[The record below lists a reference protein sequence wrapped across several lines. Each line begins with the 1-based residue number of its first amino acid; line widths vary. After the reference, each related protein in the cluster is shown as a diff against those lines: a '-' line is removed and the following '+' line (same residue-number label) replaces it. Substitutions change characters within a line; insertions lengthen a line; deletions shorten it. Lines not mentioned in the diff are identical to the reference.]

1 MNLIDAPYMVLVIF
15 LIAML
20 PFLFAFIMCSLRQM
34 HMFQLNSYS
43 GVKHMRWMRKN
54 FSYEITNLLSAILFI
69 MLIVN
74 WPYSIFNIIYIL
86 ALIAFGFI
94 NIPKKKAKKPLVF
107 TTRVIR
113 MFITEIII
121 VALVV
126 IIACILSNGLF
137 GSLMILFPMF
147 AVIYA
152 LIPFIIIL
160 ANFINSPIEA
170 MVRQYYINDAKKML
184 KSCPDL
190 KIIGITG
197 SYGKTSM
204 KFFLTTL
211 LKGKYDVLM
220 TPESYN
226 TPMGV
231 VKTIRTSL
239 KGYHQ
244 IFVCEMGA
252 KKVREIDELCRI
264 AGPQHGIVTSIGPQH
279 LETFKSVEN
288 VIKTKFELA
297 DYVKDKGSCFVNI
310 DNEYIRNNLPEGA
323 VTYGTTE
330 DADYYAKVI
339 SVSRQGTKFSVRFP
353 DGQTEEFNS
362 ILIGG
367 HNVVNLCGAVAMAH
381 FMGVS
386 PVEIKAQMPKITA
399 VPHRLQLLEK
409 GPYTIIDD
417 AFNSNP
423 SGSAAA
429 LDTLAL
435 FDDFKMLVTP
445 GMVELGAKEEELNR
459 EFGRHAA
466 KVCDYVVLVGKK
478 QSAPILAGLKDEGY
492 PDDKIFVADNFNEGI
507 NHAYAVTTEKRKIIL
522 LENDLPDNY

>member
-1 MNLIDAPYMVLVIF
+1 MNMVLFVICV
-15 LIAML
+15 IS
-20 PFLFAFIMCSLRQM
+20 FLFAYVTSSLRQM

-43 GVKHMRWMRKN
+43 GVKHCRWMKKN
-54 FSYEITNLLSAILFI
+54 IAAILTNI
-69 MLIVN
+69 LSILLVLVWCYDQLLYVPIV
-74 WPYSIFNIIYIL
+74 
-86 ALIAFGFI
+86 AFVLFGVI
-94 NIPKKKAKKPLVF
+94 NIPRKKAKKALVF

-113 MFITEIII
+113 MFITEVILLLAI
-121 VALVV
+121 VFTLYLICKGDYFVFVFLVIPLLAIV
-126 IIACILSNGLF
+126 YML
-137 GSLMILFPMF
+137 
-147 AVIYA
+147 V
-152 LIPFIIIL
+152 PFIIIL
-160 ANFINSPIEA
+160 ANFINSPVEA

-279 LETFKSVEN
+279 LETFKTVEN
-288 VIKTKFELA
+288 VVKTKFELA
-297 DYVKDKGSCFVNI
+297 DYVKGKGSCFVNV

-330 DADYYAKVI
+330 DADYFAKVI

-353 DGQTEEFNS
+353 DGTTEEFNS

-386 PVEIKAQMPKITA
+386 PLEIKAQMPKITA

-435 FDDFKMLVTP
+435 FEDYKMLVTP

-478 QSAPILAGLKDEGY
+478 QTTPILAGLRDEGY
-492 PDDKIFVADNFNEGI
+492 PEDKIFVADSFNEGI

>member
-1 MNLIDAPYMVLVIF
+1 MDLNLY
-15 LIAML
+15 LILILSIA
-20 PFLFAFIMCSLRQM
+20 FLFAFVVSAIRQM

-43 GVKHMRWMRKN
+43 GVKHLRWMKKN
-54 FSYEITNLLSAILFI
+54 PS
-69 MLIVN
+69 LIVTN
-74 WPYSIFNIIYIL
+74 ILSLFLFVYSIVWNNRVIESIVLFVI
-86 ALIAFGFI
+86 FGVI
-94 NIPKKKAKKPLVF
+94 SLPRKKAKKPLVY

-113 MFITEIII
+113 MFVTAALLTVIAFVIALL
-121 VALVV
+121 VFCDFGNVAAPAFAVLYALV
-126 IIACILSNGLF
+126 
-137 GSLMILFPMF
+137 
-147 AVIYA
+147 
-152 LIPFIIIL
+152 PFIIML
-160 ANFINSPIEA
+160 ANIVNSPIEA
-170 MVRQYYINDAKKML
+170 AVRQYYINDAKKML
-184 KSCPDL
+184 RSCPDL
-190 KIIGITG
+190 KVIGITG

-211 LKGKYDVLM
+211 LRGKYDTLM

-226 TPMGV
+226 TPMGI

-252 KKVREIDELCRI
+252 KKVKEIDELCKI
-264 AGPQHGIVTSIGPQH
+264 ADPDHGIVTSIGPQH

-288 VIKTKFELA
+288 VVKTKFELA
-297 DYVKDKGSCFVNI
+297 DHVLAKKGTCFVNA
-310 DNEYIRNNLPEGA
+310 DNSYIRENLPEGA

-330 DADYYAKVI
+330 DCDYFAKVI
-339 SVSRQGTKFSVRFP
+339 SVSRYGTKFSVRFP
-353 DGQTEEFNS
+353 DGANEEFNS

-386 PVEIKAQMPKITA
+386 PNEIKAQMPKITA

-423 SGSAAA
+423 AGSAAA

-435 FDDFKMLVTP
+435 FEDFKILVTP

-478 QSAPILAGLKDEGY
+478 QSAPILAGLKDENY
-492 PDDKIFVADNFNEGI
+492 PDEKIFVADTFNEGI
-507 NHAYAVTTEKRKIIL
+507 NNAYAVNSDRRKIIL

>member
-1 MNLIDAPYMVLVIF
+1 MESIIIF
-15 LIAML
+15 IAVWIL
-20 PFLFAFIMCSLRQM
+20 PFLFAFITSSLRQM

-43 GVKHMRWMRKN
+43 GVKHCRWMKKN
-54 FSYEITNLLSAILFI
+54 IVAILT
-69 MLIVN
+69 N
-74 WPYSIFNIIYIL
+74 IFAFLLCIIYFFYP
-86 ALIAFGFI
+86 AYWLISIPFVVFGFL
-94 NIPKKKAKKPLVF
+94 NIPRKKAKKPLVF

-113 MFITEIII
+113 MFVTETIIL
-121 VALVV
+121 VAL
-126 IIACILSNGLF
+126 IL
-137 GSLMILFPMF
+137 ILFFICGLDPIFTLILLLPFQALIF
-147 AVIYA
+147 AF
-152 LIPFIIIL
+152 IPFIIIL
-160 ANFINSPIEA
+160 ANFVNSPVEA

-239 KGYHQ
+239 KGYHE

-264 AGPQHGIVTSIGPQH
+264 AEPQHGIVTSIGPQH

-288 VIKTKFELA
+288 VVKTKFELA
-297 DYVKDKGSCFVNI
+297 DYVKDKGNCFVNI

-386 PVEIKAQMPKITA
+386 PLEIKAQMPKITA

-435 FDDFKMLVTP
+435 FEDFKMLVTP

-492 PDDKIFVADNFNEGI
+492 PDDKIFVADSFNEGI
-507 NHAYAVTTEKRKIIL
+507 NHAYSVTTEKRKIIL

>member
-1 MNLIDAPYMVLVIF
+1 MDIIF
-15 LIAML
+15 Y
-20 PFLFAFIMCSLRQM
+20 FAALLTVTFAIVTSSLAQM

-43 GVKHMRWMRKN
+43 AVKHVRWMSKN
-54 FSYEITNLLSAILFI
+54 YGMIFTHVISLLFAADALFPVSEKWQI
-69 MLIVN
+69 FV
-74 WPYSIFNIIYIL
+74 YSLFAVLL
-86 ALIAFGFI
+86 AVFGFVS
-94 NIPKKKAKKPLVF
+94 IPKKKAKKPLVF

-113 MFITEIII
+113 MFVTETVL
-121 VALVV
+121 VALVGV
-126 IIACILSNGLF
+126 GSYFVYKATEVRFAIA
-137 GSLMILFPMF
+137 LMFL
-147 AVIYA
+147 AYA
-152 LIPFIIIL
+152 LVPFLIIVS
-160 ANFINSPIEA
+160 NFINAPIEA
-170 MVRQYYINDAKKML
+170 GVRQHYINDAKKIL

-231 VKTIRTSL
+231 VKTIRSSL
-239 KGYHQ
+239 KGYHE

-252 KKVREIDELCRI
+252 KKVKEIDELCRI

-297 DYVKDKGSCFVNI
+297 DYVIKDGGNCFVNI
-310 DNEYIRNNLPEGA
+310 DNEYIKNNLPKEA
-323 VTYGTTE
+323 VTYGTCDE
-330 DADYYAKVI
+330 ADYKAEVI
-339 SVSRQGTKFSVRFP
+339 SVSKAGTAFSVRFP
-353 DGQTEEFNS
+353 DGEIVELQS
-362 ILIGG
+362 ILIGA

-386 PVEIKAQMPKITA
+386 PSEIKAQMPKITA

-423 SGSAAA
+423 AGSAAA

-435 FDDFKMLVTP
+435 FEDFKILVTP
-445 GMVELGAKEEELNR
+445 GMVELGAKEEECNR

-478 QSAPILAGLKDEGY
+478 QTEPICNGLKDEGY
-492 PDDKIFVADNFNEGI
+492 PDEKIYVADSFNEGI
-507 NHAYAVTTEKRKIIL
+507 QAAYNVTADRRKIIL

>member
-1 MNLIDAPYMVLVIF
+1 MSTIVFIILMA
-15 LIAML
+15 A
-20 PFLFAFIMCSLRQM
+20 FLFALVTASLRQM

-43 GVKHMRWMRKN
+43 GVKHFRWMKKN
-54 FSYEITNLLSAILFI
+54 LPELETNFIALAMVVVLAIIPVSNFI
-69 MLIVN
+69 AV
-74 WPYSIFNIIYIL
+74 L
-86 ALIAFGFI
+86 AAVVFVLFGFI
-94 NIPKKKAKKPLVF
+94 NIPKKKAKKPLAF

-113 MFITEIII
+113 MFVTEAVLAAIFAGFS
-121 VALVV
+121 VALRANAKV
-126 IIACILSNGLF
+126 ATLL
-137 GSLMILFPMF
+137 F
-147 AVIYA
+147 AVAYVVVP
-152 LIPFIIIL
+152 LLVIL
-160 ANFINSPIEA
+160 ANFINSPVEA

-184 KSCPDL
+184 RACPNL

-231 VKTIRTSL
+231 VKTIRGSL
-239 KGYHQ
+239 KGYHE

-264 AGPQHGIVTSIGPQH
+264 ADPQHGIVTSIGPQH
-279 LETFKSVEN
+279 LETFKTVEN

-297 DYVKDKGSCFVNI
+297 DHVQKKNGHCFVNI
-310 DNEYIRNNLPEGA
+310 DNEYIRDNLPEEV

-330 DADYYAKVI
+330 DADYYAKVL

-353 DGQTEEFNS
+353 DGNEVEFNS
-362 ILIGG
+362 ILIGA

-386 PVEIKAQMPKITA
+386 PLEIKAQMPKITA

-435 FDDFKMLVTP
+435 FEDHKILVTP
-445 GMVELGAKEEELNR
+445 GMIELGEKEEELNR

-466 KVCDYVVLVGKK
+466 RVCDYVVLVGKK
-478 QSAPILAGLKDEGY
+478 QTAPILAGLYDEGY
-492 PDDKIFVADNFNEGI
+492 PDEKIFVADSFNEGI
-507 NHAYAVTTEKRKIIL
+507 SHAYALNTEKRKIIL

>member
-1 MNLIDAPYMVLVIF
+1 MNTLVIII
-15 LIAML
+15 LIAS
-20 PFLFAFIMCSLRQM
+20 FLFAFITASLRQM

-43 GVKHMRWMRKN
+43 AVKHLRWMRKN
-54 FSYEITNLLSAILFI
+54 PSELVTNILSLILFFSA
-69 MLIVN
+69 LPLEVGR
-74 WPYSIFNIIYIL
+74 IL
-86 ALIAFGFI
+86 KLLVAVVFILFGFI
-94 NIPKKKAKKPLVF
+94 NIPTKKAKKPLAF

-113 MFITEIII
+113 MFITEAI
-121 VALVV
+121 VSAAIVVVPSVISGAFGTSFVLAVYTFVPFLV
-126 IIACILSNGLF
+126 IF
-137 GSLMILFPMF
+137 
-147 AVIYA
+147 
-152 LIPFIIIL
+152 
-160 ANFINSPIEA
+160 ANFVNSPIEA
-170 MVRQYYINDAKKML
+170 GVRQYYINDAKKML
-184 KSCPDL
+184 RSCPDL

-231 VKTIRTSL
+231 VKTIRSSL
-239 KGYHQ
+239 KGYHE

-264 AGPQHGIVTSIGPQH
+264 ADPQHGIVTSIGPQH
-279 LETFKSVEN
+279 LETFKTVEN
-288 VIKTKFELA
+288 VVKTKFELA
-297 DYVKDKGSCFVNI
+297 DYVSGKGSCFVNI
-310 DNEYIRNNLPEGA
+310 DNEYIRSNLPEGA

-330 DADYYAKVI
+330 NADYYAKVI

-353 DGQTEEFNS
+353 DGETVELNS
-362 ILIGG
+362 ILIGA

-386 PVEIKAQMPKITA
+386 PIEIKAQMPKITA

-435 FDDFKMLVTP
+435 FEDFRMLVTP
-445 GMVELGAKEEELNR
+445 GMIELGEKEDELNR

-478 QSAPILAGLKDEGY
+478 QSAPILAGLKDEDY
-492 PDDKIFVADNFNEGI
+492 PDDKIFVADSFNEGI
-507 NHAYAVTTEKRKIIL
+507 NHAYNVSSDRRKIIL

>member
-1 MNLIDAPYMVLVIF
+1 MESFMIFIVIW
-15 LIAML
+15 II
-20 PFLFAFIMCSLRQM
+20 PFLFAFITSSLRQM

-43 GVKHMRWMRKN
+43 GVKHFRWMKKN
-54 FSYEITNLLSAILFI
+54 
-69 MLIVN
+69 
-74 WPYSIFNIIYIL
+74 IL
-86 ALIAFGFI
+86 AVVPNILSIVFAVVYFYLPALYCFVGLFLIFGFL
-94 NIPKKKAKKPLVF
+94 NIPRKKAKKPLVF

-113 MFITEIII
+113 MFVTEAI
-121 VALVV
+121 VLIAVCVGFGWINNWDHWAILLV
-126 IIACILSNGLF
+126 IPFELL
-137 GSLMILFPMF
+137 
-147 AVIYA
+147 IYA
-152 LIPFIIIL
+152 LTPFIIIL
-160 ANFINSPIEA
+160 SNIINAPVEA
-170 MVRQYYINDAKKML
+170 MVRKYYINDAKKML
-184 KSCPDL
+184 RSCPDL

-231 VKTIRTSL
+231 VKTIRGSL
-239 KGYHQ
+239 KGYHE

-252 KKVREIDELCRI
+252 YRVGEIDELCRI

-330 DADYYAKVI
+330 DADYFAKVI
-339 SVSRQGTKFSVRFP
+339 SVSRKGTEFSVRFP
-353 DGQTEEFNS
+353 DGTTEEFNS

-386 PVEIKAQMPKITA
+386 PREIKAQMPKITA

-435 FDDFKMLVTP
+435 FEDYKMLVTP
-445 GMVELGAKEEELNR
+445 GMVELGDKEEELNR

-478 QSAPILAGLKDEGY
+478 QTAPILAGLRDEGY
-492 PDDKIFVADNFNEGI
+492 PEDKIFVADSFNEGI
-507 NHAYAVTTEKRKIIL
+507 NHAYAVTAEKRKIIL

>member
-1 MNLIDAPYMVLVIF
+1 MLEINIAVLTVLFIPFIF
-15 LIAML
+15 S
-20 PFLFAFIMCSLRQM
+20 FITSMLRQM
-34 HMFQLNSYS
+34 HMFQLNSYTAS
-43 GVKHMRWMRKN
+43 KHLRWMRKN
-54 FSYEITNLLSAILFI
+54 IGALITNILSLLL
-69 MLIVN
+69 LIFVLVFGATTTSLII
-74 WPYSIFNIIYIL
+74 SIVAFVI
-86 ALIAFGFI
+86 FGFV

-107 TTRVIR
+107 TPRVIR
-113 MFITEIII
+113 MLISAI
-121 VALVV
+121 LVTILVFAAV
-126 IIACILSNGLF
+126 IIGLF
-137 GSLMILFPMF
+137 NTTIVVMPCCF
-147 AVIYA
+147 AVYA
-152 LIPFIIIL
+152 LIPFIIIF

-170 MVRQYYINDAKKML
+170 AVRQHYINDAKKML
-184 KSCPDL
+184 KGCPDL

-204 KFFLTTL
+204 KFFLSTL
-211 LKGKYDVLM
+211 LRGKYDTLM

-231 VKTIRTSL
+231 VKTIRSSL

-252 KKVREIDELCRI
+252 YRVGEIDELCRI
-264 AGPQHGIVTSIGPQH
+264 ANPDHGIVTSIGPQH

-288 VIKTKFELA
+288 VVKTKFELA
-297 DYVKDKGSCFVNI
+297 DHVRKKQGTCFVNL
-310 DNEYIRNNLPEGA
+310 DNEFIRSNLPEGA
-323 VTYGTTE
+323 VTYGTT
-330 DADYYAKVI
+330 DDCDYCAKVL

-353 DGQTEEFNS
+353 DGTTEEFNS

-386 PVEIKAQMPKITA
+386 PTEMKAQMPKITA

-409 GPYTIIDD
+409 GLYTIIDD

-423 SGSAAA
+423 AGSSAA

-435 FDDFKMLVTP
+435 FEDFKILVTP
-445 GMVELGAKEEELNR
+445 GMVELGEKQEELNR

-478 QSAPILAGLKDEGY
+478 QTAPILAGLKDENY
-492 PDDKIFVADNFNEGI
+492 PDEKIFVADTFNEGI
-507 NHAYAVTTEKRKIIL
+507 NNAYAVSADRRKVIL

>member
-1 MNLIDAPYMVLVIF
+1 MVNKLSFAVLIVAFV
-15 LIAML
+15 
-20 PFLFAFIMCSLRQM
+20 FAQITASLRQM

-43 GVKHMRWMRKN
+43 GVKHFRWMKKN
-54 FSYEITNLLSAILFI
+54 LGELVTFFVAAVMMAVVIPVEMRSMTRFLVAFCFVMYG
-69 MLIVN
+69 LIC
-74 WPYSIFNIIYIL
+74 
-86 ALIAFGFI
+86 
-94 NIPKKKAKKPLVF
+94 IPSKKAKKPLVF

-113 MFITEIII
+113 MFITE
-121 VALVV
+121 
-126 IIACILSNGLF
+126 
-137 GSLMILFPMF
+137 
-147 AVIYA
+147 AVLTAA
-152 LIPFIIIL
+152 LILVPTLVLGAFGTSYMVAAYVAVPVLVIA
-160 ANFINSPIEA
+160 ANMVNSPIEA
-170 MVRQYYINDAKKML
+170 GVRQHYINDAKRML

-190 KIIGITG
+190 KVIGITG

-231 VKTIRTSL
+231 VKTIRGSL
-239 KGYHQ
+239 KGYHE

-252 KKVREIDELCRI
+252 KKVGEIDELCKI
-264 AGPQHGIVTSIGPQH
+264 ADPQHGIVTSIGPQH
-279 LETFKSVEN
+279 LETFKTVEN
-288 VIKTKFELA
+288 VVKTKFELA
-297 DYVKDKGSCFVNI
+297 DHVRGKGSCFVNT

-330 DADYYAKVI
+330 DADYYAKVL
-339 SVSRQGTKFSVRFP
+339 SVSRKGTKFSVRFP
-353 DGQTEEFNS
+353 GGEEVEFNS
-362 ILIGG
+362 ILIGA

-386 PVEIKAQMPKITA
+386 PREIKAQMPKITA

-423 SGSAAA
+423 TGSAAA

-435 FDDFKMLVTP
+435 FEDHKILVTP
-445 GMVELGAKEEELNR
+445 GMIELGSKEEELNR

-466 KVCDYVVLVGKK
+466 KVCDHVVLVGKK
-478 QSAPILAGLKDEGY
+478 QTAPILAGLRDEGY
-492 PDDKIFVADNFNEGI
+492 PEEKIFVADNFNEGI
-507 NHAYAVTTEKRKIIL
+507 SYAYKLNTEKRKIIL

>member
-1 MNLIDAPYMVLVIF
+1 MDIIF
-15 LIAML
+15 YFVTLAT
-20 PFLFAFIMCSLRQM
+20 FAFATVASSLAQM
-34 HMFQLNSYS
+34 HMFQLNSYN
-43 GVKHMRWMRKN
+43 GVKHCRWMSKN
-54 FSYEITNLLSAILFI
+54 FGAVFAHVIALLFATDAFLPVNEKFK
-69 MLIVN
+69 IVVF
-74 WPYSIFNIIYIL
+74 SIF
-86 ALIAFGFI
+86 AAVFAVFGFMA
-94 NIPKKKAKKPLVF
+94 IPKKKAKKPLVF

-113 MFITEIII
+113 MFVTETVLIAGATVGSYFVYKLAEVRFAI
-121 VALVV
+121 AL
-126 IIACILSNGLF
+126 
-137 GSLMILFPMF
+137 MF
-147 AVIYA
+147 LVYA
-152 LIPFIIIL
+152 LIPFMIL
-160 ANFINSPIEA
+160 LSNFINSPIEA
-170 MVRQYYINDAKKML
+170 GVRQHYINDAKKML
-184 KSCPDL
+184 RSCPDL

-231 VKTIRTSL
+231 VKTIRSSL
-239 KGYHQ
+239 KGYHE

-252 KKVREIDELCRI
+252 KKVKEIDELCRI

-279 LETFKSVEN
+279 LETFRTVEN
-288 VIKTKFELA
+288 VVKTKFELA
-297 DYVKDKGSCFVNI
+297 DYVIKDGGSCFVNI
-310 DNEYIRNNLPEGA
+310 DNEYIKNNLPEKA
-323 VTYGTTE
+323 VTYGTCDE
-330 DADYYAKVI
+330 ADYKAEVI
-339 SVSRQGTKFSVRFP
+339 SVSKAGTAFSVRFP
-353 DGQTEEFNS
+353 SGEVVELQS
-362 ILIGG
+362 ILIGA

-386 PVEIKAQMPKITA
+386 PAEIKAQMPKITA

-423 SGSAAA
+423 AGSAAA

-435 FDDFKMLVTP
+435 FEDFKILVTP
-445 GMVELGAKEEELNR
+445 GMIELGDKEEECNR

-478 QSAPILAGLKDEGY
+478 QTEPIFKGLRDEGY
-492 PDDKIFVADNFNEGI
+492 PDGKIFVADSFNEGI
-507 NHAYAVTTEKRKIIL
+507 QAAYGVAADRRKIIL

>member
-1 MNLIDAPYMVLVIF
+1 MDIIYYFVALAAY
-15 LIAML
+15 
-20 PFLFAFIMCSLRQM
+20 LFAVITASLTQM

-43 GVKHMRWMRKN
+43 GVKHCKWMYKN
-54 FSYEITNLLSAILFI
+54 LSAMFTHIAAVVFAVDALFP
-69 MLIVN
+69 LSKQLED
-74 WPYSIFNIIYIL
+74 YIYIIFIVVL
-86 ALIAFGFI
+86 AIFGVM
-94 NIPKKKAKKPLVF
+94 NIPRKKAKKPLVF
-107 TTRVIR
+107 TARVNR
-113 MFITEIII
+113 MFVTEAVLYVIFGVLSY
-121 VALVV
+121 VAF
-126 IIACILSNGLF
+126 ASF
-137 GSLMILFPMF
+137 GIR
-147 AVIYA
+147 YA
-152 LIPFIIIL
+152 FFVMYISYVFVPFLIIL
-160 ANFINSPIEA
+160 ANFINFPIEA
-170 MVRQYYINDAKKML
+170 GVRKHYINDAKKML

-231 VKTIRTSL
+231 VKTIRSSL

-252 KKVREIDELCRI
+252 KKVKEIDELCRI
-264 AGPQHGIVTSIGPQH
+264 AEPQHGIVTSIGPQH
-279 LETFKSVEN
+279 LETFKTVEN

-297 DYVKDKGSCFVNI
+297 DYVKERGSCFVNI
-310 DNEYIRNNLPEGA
+310 DNEYIRNNLPQGA
-323 VTYGTTE
+323 VTYGTH
-330 DADYYAKVI
+330 DGADYKAEVI
-339 SVSRQGTKFSVRFP
+339 SVNKSGTKFSVRFP
-353 DGQTEEFNS
+353 HGETIELQT
-362 ILIGG
+362 ILIGA

-386 PVEIKAQMPKITA
+386 PAEIKAQMPKITA

-423 SGSAAA
+423 AGSAAA

-435 FDDFKMLVTP
+435 FDDYKILVTP
-445 GMVELGAKEEELNR
+445 GMIELGAKEEECNR
-459 EFGRHAA
+459 AFGVHAA

-478 QSAPILAGLKDEGY
+478 QTEPILRGLKEAGY
-492 PDDKIFVADNFNEGI
+492 PEDRIYVANTFNEGI
-507 NHAYAVTTEKRKIIL
+507 KAAYAVPADRRKIIL

>member
-1 MNLIDAPYMVLVIF
+1 
-15 LIAML
+15 
-20 PFLFAFIMCSLRQM
+20 
-34 HMFQLNSYS
+34 MFQLNSYS
-43 GVKHMRWMRKN
+43 GLKHFRWMKKN
-54 FSYEITNLLSAILFI
+54 IGELVTFF
-69 MLIVN
+69 
-74 WPYSIFNIIYIL
+74 
-86 ALIAFGFI
+86 IAFVMLFAVVKLEVGNVLRVMTAVVFVLFGI
-94 NIPKKKAKKPLVF
+94 VNIPKGKAKKPLAF

-113 MFITEIII
+113 MFVTEAVLSLAVILAATFVLGSFGVSYI
-121 VALVV
+121 VAVYAVTPLL
-126 IIACILSNGLF
+126 IIF
-137 GSLMILFPMF
+137 
-147 AVIYA
+147 
-152 LIPFIIIL
+152 
-160 ANFINSPIEA
+160 ANFVNSPVEA
-170 MVRQYYINDAKKML
+170 GVRQYYINDAKKML
-184 KSCPDL
+184 AGCPDL
-190 KIIGITG
+190 KVIGITG

-231 VKTIRTSL
+231 VKTIRGSL
-239 KGYHQ
+239 KGYHE

-264 AGPQHGIVTSIGPQH
+264 ADPQHGIVTSIGPQH
-279 LETFKSVEN
+279 LETFKTVEN
-288 VIKTKFELA
+288 VVKTKFELA
-297 DYVKDKGSCFVNI
+297 DYVKNKGSCFVNL
-310 DNEYIRNNLPEGA
+310 DNEYIRDNLPEDV

-330 DADYYAKVI
+330 DADYYAKVL

-353 DGQTEEFNS
+353 DGQVVEFNS
-362 ILIGG
+362 ILIGA

-386 PVEIKAQMPKITA
+386 PIEIKSQMPKITA

-423 SGSAAA
+423 TGSAAA

-435 FDDFKMLVTP
+435 FEDYKILVTP
-445 GMVELGAKEEELNR
+445 GMIELGSKEEELNR

-466 KVCDYVVLVGKK
+466 KVCDYVVLVGKR
-478 QSAPILAGLKDEGY
+478 QTAPILAGLHDEGY
-492 PDDKIFVADNFNEGI
+492 PDDRVFVADSFNEGI
-507 NHAYAVTTEKRKIIL
+507 NQAYAVSADRRKIIL

>member
-1 MNLIDAPYMVLVIF
+1 MDIIF
-15 LIAML
+15 YIVTLIA
-20 PFLFAFIMCSLRQM
+20 FAFAVVASSLAQM

-43 GVKHMRWMRKN
+43 GVKHCRWMSKN
-54 FSYEITNLLSAILFI
+54 FGAVFAHAI
-69 MLIVN
+69 
-74 WPYSIFNIIYIL
+74 
-86 ALIAFGFI
+86 ALIFAADALFPVSEKFKIAVFSAFAVVFALFGFMA
-94 NIPKKKAKKPLVF
+94 IPKKKAKKPLVF
-107 TTRVIR
+107 TARVIR
-113 MFITEIII
+113 MFVTEAILL
-121 VALVV
+121 VLVGALTYLVYKTAELRFAVAVMFAAFALVPFV
-126 IIACILSNGLF
+126 IILS
-137 GSLMILFPMF
+137 
-147 AVIYA
+147 
-152 LIPFIIIL
+152 
-160 ANFINSPIEA
+160 NFINSPVEA
-170 MVRQYYINDAKKML
+170 GVRQHYINDAKKML
-184 KSCPDL
+184 RSCPDL

-231 VKTIRTSL
+231 VKTIRSSL
-239 KGYHQ
+239 KGYHE

-252 KKVREIDELCRI
+252 KKVKEIDELCRI
-264 AGPQHGIVTSIGPQH
+264 ANPKHGIVTSIGPQH
-279 LETFKSVEN
+279 LETFKTVEN

-297 DYVKDKGSCFVNI
+297 DYVKDRGSCFVNI
-310 DNEYIRNNLPEGA
+310 DNEYIMNNLPEGA
-323 VTYGTTE
+323 VTYGTRE
-330 DADYYAKVI
+330 GADYKAEVL
-339 SVSRQGTKFSVRFP
+339 SVSKAGTKFSVRLP
-353 DGQTEEFNS
+353 DGEVIELQS
-362 ILIGG
+362 ILIGA

-386 PVEIKAQMPKITA
+386 PAEIKAQMPKITA

-423 SGSAAA
+423 AGSSAA

-435 FDDFKMLVTP
+435 FEDFKILVTP
-445 GMVELGAKEEELNR
+445 GMIELGDKEEECNR

-478 QSAPILAGLKDEGY
+478 QTEPIFKGLKDEGY
-492 PDDKIFVADNFNEGI
+492 PDSKIFVADSFNEGI
-507 NHAYAVTTEKRKIIL
+507 QSAYNITADRRKIIL

>member
-1 MNLIDAPYMVLVIF
+1 MLFFNLYLIPVLFI
-15 LIAML
+15 
-20 PFLFAFIMCSLRQM
+20 PFLFAFVVSAIRQM

-43 GVKHMRWMRKN
+43 GVKHLRWMKKN
-54 FSYEITNLLSAILFI
+54 VLHILTNILSVFLFAYNIVWNDRMIESIVLFI
-69 MLIVN
+69 IFGIVC
-74 WPYSIFNIIYIL
+74 F
-86 ALIAFGFI
+86 
-94 NIPKKKAKKPLVF
+94 PKKTAKKPLVY

-113 MFITEIII
+113 MFVTVAIITI
-121 VALVV
+121 VA
-126 IIACILSNGLF
+126 
-137 GSLMILFPMF
+137 F
-147 AVIYA
+147 AVALFAFCDFGIVVAPAFALLYA
-152 LIPFIIIL
+152 LVPFIIIL
-160 ANFINSPIEA
+160 ANIVNTPVEA
-170 MVRQYYINDAKKML
+170 AVRRYYINDAKKML
-184 KSCPDL
+184 RSCPDL
-190 KIIGITG
+190 KVIGITG

-211 LKGKYDVLM
+211 LRGKYDTLM

-264 AGPQHGIVTSIGPQH
+264 ADPDHGIVTSIGPQH

-297 DYVKDKGSCFVNI
+297 DHVLAKNGTCFVNA
-310 DNEYIRNNLPEGA
+310 DNSYIRDNLPEGA

-330 DADYYAKVI
+330 DCDYFAKVI
-339 SVSRQGTKFSVRFP
+339 SVSRYGTKFSVRFP
-353 DGQTEEFNS
+353 GGEVEEFNS
-362 ILIGG
+362 ILIGE

-381 FMGVS
+381 YMGVS
-386 PVEIKAQMPKITA
+386 PNEIKAQMPKITA

-423 SGSAAA
+423 AGSAAA

-435 FDDFKMLVTP
+435 FEDFKILVTP

-478 QSAPILAGLKDEGY
+478 QSAPILAGLKDENY
-492 PDDKIFVADNFNEGI
+492 PDEKIYVADTFNEGI
-507 NHAYAVTTEKRKIIL
+507 NNAYSVNSDRRKIIL